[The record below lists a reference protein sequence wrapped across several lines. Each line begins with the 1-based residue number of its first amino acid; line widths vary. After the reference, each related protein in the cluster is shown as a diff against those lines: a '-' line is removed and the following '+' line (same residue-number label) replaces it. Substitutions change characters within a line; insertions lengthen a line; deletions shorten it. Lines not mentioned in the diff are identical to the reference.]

1 MSKLDVMRN
10 L

>member
-1 MSKLDVMRN
+1 MDVMRN